1 MQFVSKDL
9 NDNFY
14 LEGDRIIS
22 LRDKIFRE
30 VISNLLIHREFAN
43 PFPAKLII
51 EKDRVFVENSNKSHG
66 NGIID
71 PENFSPFP
79 KNPTIAK
86 FFKEIGLVDELGSG
100 VRNTTKYNKIY
111 SDAAPT
117 FIEGDVFKTI
127 IPLFQQV
134 GCTGERLS
142 NELVKKYIRR
152 DMLMSSPLFNEWVEE
167 ERKEAAE
174 KATIKAQLETT
185 KKNILSLL
193 SEKFDFVPKNI
204 IESVIT
210 IDDIAV
216 LDWLVKKIIKVE
228 TIENF
233 DNLMEEA
240 MRKK

>member
-1 MQFVSKDL
+1 
-9 NDNFY
+9 
-14 LEGDRIIS
+14 
-22 LRDKIFRE
+22 
-30 VISNLLIHREFAN
+30 
-43 PFPAKLII
+43 
-51 EKDRVFVENSNKSHG
+51 
-66 NGIID
+66 
-71 PENFSPFP
+71 
-79 KNPTIAK
+79 
-86 FFKEIGLVDELGSG
+86 
-100 VRNTTKYNKIY
+100 
-111 SDAAPT
+111 
-117 FIEGDVFKTI
+117 
-127 IPLFQQV
+127 
-134 GCTGERLS
+134 
-142 NELVKKYIRR
+142 
-152 DMLMSSPLFNEWVEE
+152 MSSPLFNEWVEE